1 MGKTKEAVKALFVT
15 GYKPTQQDFTDL
27 IEVAGVQGPKG
38 DKGETGSQG
47 LKGDAG
53 VKGDTGAKG
62 EVGAKGADGKNGT
75 NGVNGVG
82 VKSISVTVD
91 TAGKITGGTWIGTDD
106 KSNPITINS

>member
-1 MGKTKEAVKALFVT
+1 MGKTKEELKMLFVT
-15 GYKPTQQDFTDL
+15 GYKPTQQDFADL

-38 DKGETGSQG
+38 DKGDKGETGV
-47 LKGDAG
+47 AG
-53 VKGDTGAKG
+53 T
-62 EVGAKGADGKNGT
+62 KGADGKNGT
-75 NGVNGVG
+75 NGVG

>member
-1 MGKTKEAVKALFVT
+1 MGRTKEELKMLFVT

-27 IEVAGVQGPKG
+27 IDVAGVQGP
-38 DKGETGSQG
+38 
-47 LKGDAG
+47 KGDAG

-82 VKSISVTVD
+82 VKSISLTVD
-91 TAGKITGGTWIGTDD
+91 GAGKLTGGIWVGTDD
-106 KSNPITINS
+106 KSNSITINS

>member
-15 GYKPTQQDFTDL
+15 GYKPTQQDFADL
-27 IEVAGVQGPKG
+27 IDVAGVQGSKGDKG
-38 DKGETGSQG
+38 DKGETGA
-47 LKGDAG
+47 AG
-53 VKGDTGAKG
+53 VKG
-62 EVGAKGADGKNGT
+62 VDGKNGT
-75 NGVNGVG
+75 NGANGVG